1 MTSRLTVESR
11 TRKLG
16 MYVRTGARRSTFPCS
31 TSRIIAV
38 AKASGLPDVDNYF
51 APLIKQTSA
60 EISEIQKELEAGVP
74 TEQGKALFTP
84 IEWIIFAVA
93 TIGCA
98 VGIHGLI
105 TGYITI

>member
-38 AKASGLPDVDNYF
+38 AANVFEMDAIGKTVCAVTGSESSTFVMPSPRVVRLVPSMIPSATPGTPYSFIFASVSE
-51 APLIKQTSA
+51 TSA
-60 EISEIQKELEAGVP
+60 SKRGV
-74 TEQGKALFTP
+74 ALD
-84 IEWIIFAVA
+84 
-93 TIGCA
+93 
-98 VGIHGLI
+98 
-105 TGYITI
+105 